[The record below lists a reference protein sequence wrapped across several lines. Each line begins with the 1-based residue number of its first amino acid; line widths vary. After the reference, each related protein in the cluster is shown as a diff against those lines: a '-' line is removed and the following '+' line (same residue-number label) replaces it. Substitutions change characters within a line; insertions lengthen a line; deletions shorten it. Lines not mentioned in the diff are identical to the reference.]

1 MKMFYRS
8 LAMTLLL
15 VGAAAATELTDAE
28 LATIVVDEADLTYR
42 TTFDLPCSLS
52 TWQALVEDPVLFAD
66 LWNAYGFGPAY
77 QVSLHGEKIR
87 VFDPTGLVGDVSMLR
102 ADPGHRRY
110 LVRGRLDHW
119 AVPFLNDGLA
129 VFELETRSTETGM
142 AGGLVVHIQ
151 AGNSDTLVLLERVA
165 GFVVDHLR
173 PALLSHMANRIELNL
188 RDAGLMLVAIE
199 EIERRNGWRPD
210 TVRGRVGEDLV
221 ARLLRTLVRTSQA
234 ERGHQ
239 GF

>member
-1 MKMFYRS
+1 
-8 LAMTLLL
+8 
-15 VGAAAATELTDAE
+15 
-28 LATIVVDEADLTYR
+28 
-42 TTFDLPCSLS
+42 
-52 TWQALVEDPVLFAD
+52 
-66 LWNAYGFGPAY
+66 
-77 QVSLHGEKIR
+77 
-87 VFDPTGLVGDVSMLR
+87 MLR
-102 ADPGHRRY
+102 ADPGYRQY
-110 LVRGRLDHW
+110 LVTGRLDHW